1 MRFTIPYRDGE
12 MMEVIAEEVDIPG
25 LSGCCVHQTFE
36 HGLPRFA
43 VSHIETGHRVGPHEW
58 TIEAA
63 IERARAYITNKSPEE
78 ILTALKKARST
89 AIAIGR
95 SAIAAA
101 AIGESD
107 EHTNRS

>member
-12 MMEVIAEEVDIPG
+12 LMEVIAEEVDIPG
-25 LSGCCVHQTFE
+25 LPGCCVHQTFE

-43 VSHIETGHRVGPHEW
+43 VSHVETGHRVGPHEW
-58 TIEAA
+58 TIDEAVT
-63 IERARAYITNKSPEE
+63 RARTYIASKSQKD

-95 SAIAAA
+95 TAIAAA
-101 AIGESD
+101 AIGESGH
-107 EHTNRS
+107 E